1 MNGFLMHREMFCKI
15 LGIICILLSVSGIGV
30 RNNRRLH
37 RQLMELRQ
45 LLQLMQ
51 LLQGEI
57 QYQCATLP
65 EAFIQ
70 CGERLQG
77 ECGVWIRRLGE
88 RLFEYEGL
96 SFRQIWEQELDELRG
111 RTMLSKECLMNLK
124 QLGGQLAY
132 ADRNTQLH
140 GLQLCCTRLEEE
152 EGRLFKE
159 LPGKRRT
166 GMGLIILTGCFLVIL
181 LV

>member
-1 MNGFLMHREMFCKI
+1 MNAFLMHREMFCKL
-15 LGIICILLSVSGIGV
+15 LGIICILLSVSGIGL

-37 RQLMELRQ
+37 RELTELRQ

-51 LLQGEI
+51 LLKGEI

-70 CGERLQG
+70 CGERLSG
-77 ECGVWIRRLGE
+77 ECGSWIKHMGE
-88 RLFEYEGL
+88 RLLEYEGL
-96 SFRQIWEQELDELRG
+96 GFREIWEEELDVLRG
-111 RTMLSKECLMNLK
+111 RTMLSKECLVNLR

-132 ADRNTQLH
+132 TDRDTQLH
-140 GLQLCCTRLEEE
+140 GIQLFCARLQEE

-166 GMGLIILTGCFLVIL
+166 GTGLIILTGCFLVIL
-181 LV
+181 LI